1 VRTGTGIRL
10 KEAMEAIA
18 QLEQGAE
25 PCSIVPGPLL
35 PSDDNAQNEEII
47 EYEEFHV
54 MAMASHAAG
63 AANDDTDAEVEAL
76 FYSNVHAACTAPLRP
91 LGAEGV

>member
-1 VRTGTGIRL
+1 MRTGTGIRL

-18 QLEQGAE
+18 QLDQGAE
-25 PCSIVPGPLL
+25 PCSIVPGPLV

-91 LGAEGV
+91 LGAAGV